1 MSNDPGN
8 NYQHDPNIA
17 AHASED
23 SLRDDLPLEDAIADP
38 IEDKR
43 KSPRFSL
50 RTYADMQH
58 STKKWEA
65 HLIDISTTGV
75 RMAILDEHLLRK
87 GDALRVHIGL
97 DDHIAGNTTK
107 KELHLHGKI
116 AHIREHIVGIECQ
129 PDTPADKELLE
140 QLLAT
145 MTPSQG
151 S

>member
-1 MSNDPGN
+1 MSNDSGDSYP
-8 NYQHDPNIA
+8 
-17 AHASED
+17 HAD
-23 SLRDDLPLEDAIADP
+23 QNADADISASVM
-38 IEDKR
+38 EDKR
-43 KSPRFSL
+43 KSPRYTL

-87 GDALRVHIGL
+87 GDALRVHIAL
-97 DDHIAGNTTK
+97 DDHLTGITTK

-129 PDTPADKELLE
+129 PDTPADKDLLE

-145 MTPSQG
+145 MTPS
-151 S
+151 